1 MAPAFSHLSED
12 DIKRLETENGFR
24 QSELAID
31 MIEYYLDRERP
42 FRLQPSH
49 IQQLQSS
56 AVEGIEQRPGE
67 WRMGPIGIEKSEH
80 SPPPAHMVPM
90 HVAEMCDY
98 VNAEF
103 HEKSAFHLAAYIMW
117 RLNWIHPF
125 EDGNGRTSRT
135 LSYVVLCIKTGY
147 RIPGSPTVPDQ
158 IQRNR
163 DPYFKALEAADAA
176 LKERQ
181 VIDVTDMEELLKR
194 LLAFQLVSVLDK
206 AAEASAGT

>member
-1 MAPAFSHLSED
+1 MAPALSHLSEE

-24 QSELAID
+24 QSELAVD
-31 MIEYYLDRERP
+31 MIEYFLDRDRP
-42 FRLQPSH
+42 FKLQPSH
-49 IQQLQSS
+49 IQSLQAE
-56 AVEGIEQRPGE
+56 AVKGIEQRPGE
-67 WRMGPIGIEKSEH
+67 WRMGPIGIEKSDH
-80 SPPPAHMVPM
+80 APPPAHMVKA
-90 HVAEMCDY
+90 HIIEMCDY
-98 VNAEF
+98 VNVEF

-135 LSYVVLCIKTGY
+135 LSYIVLCIKTGY

-163 DPYFKALEAADAA
+163 KPYFDALEAADAA
-176 LKERQ
+176 LKQ
-181 VIDVTDMEELLKR
+181 GGVIDVSAMEDLLKK

-206 AAEASAGT
+206 ADSA